1 MNTKFARVL
10 LSVFL
15 AAALVAVP
23 AWASG
28 PFHALRFRNLGPAV
42 AGGRVT
48 SVVGL
53 AGDPA
58 LYYVGTAGGGV
69 WKTTDG
75 GMSWRNVFDHGPTI
89 SIGAVALVPGH
100 PKEKRRSKENQ
111 KLQNK

>member
-1 MNTKFARVL
+1 MNTKLTKAL
-10 LSVFL
+10 LFLLCAGFL
-15 AAALVAVP
+15 AGPAMAA
-23 AWASG
+23 G

-48 SVVGL
+48 SVVGV
-53 AGDPA
+53 AGNPG

-75 GMSWRNVFDHGPTI
+75 GMSWRNVFDHGPTL

-100 PKEKRRSKENQ
+100 PDWVWVGTG
-111 KLQNK
+111 